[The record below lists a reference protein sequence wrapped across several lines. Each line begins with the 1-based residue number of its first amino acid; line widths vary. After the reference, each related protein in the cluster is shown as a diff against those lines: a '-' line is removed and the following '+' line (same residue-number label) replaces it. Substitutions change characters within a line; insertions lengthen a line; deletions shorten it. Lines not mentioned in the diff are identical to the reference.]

1 MVKGDFMKV
10 NIFKTAEE
18 IGVAVAR
25 IFVDEVKNNPNC
37 VLGLATGASP
47 IPTYDNIKKMHKEE
61 NVSFKGVKTYN
72 LDEYCDLPKADKN
85 SYYTF
90 MHEQLFNGLDILEE
104 NVHFLN
110 GNAEDAEAECKAYDN
125 EINAAGGIDIQLLG
139 IGNNAHIG
147 FNEPADDFTEG
158 SFKVKLT
165 ESTINANKIYFDE
178 NPMPEYALT
187 MGIKQIVSAKKVILI
202 ATGDKK
208 AEAVRNM
215 IEGPVTAQVP
225 ASVLQEH
232 DDVLIFLDEAAASLL
247 SK

>member
-1 MVKGDFMKV
+1 MDIK
-10 NIFKTAEE
+10 IFNSPEE
-18 IGVAVAR
+18 IGSAVAE
-25 IFVDEVKNNPNC
+25 IFINEVKNNPSC

-47 IPTYDNIKKMHKEE
+47 VPTYKAIIKAYEDGGLT
-61 NVSFKGVKTYN
+61 FKDVKTYN
-72 LDEYCDLPKADKN
+72 LDEYCNLPKDDKN

-110 GNAEDAEAECKAYDN
+110 GNAEDPEAECKRYDN
-125 EINAAGGIDIQLLG
+125 EINEAGGIDIQLLG

-147 FNEPADDFTEG
+147 FNEPAESFTDG

-187 MGIKQIVSAKKVILI
+187 MGIKQIMAAKKIILI
-202 ATGDKK
+202 ATGPKK
-208 AEAVRNM
+208 AEAIRNM
-215 IEGPVTAQVP
+215 VKGEVTAQVP
-225 ASVLQEH
+225 ASILQEH
-232 DDVLIFLDEAAASLL
+232 KDVIIFLDKDAASLL
-247 SK
+247 

>member
-1 MVKGDFMKV
+1 MKI
-10 NIFKTAEE
+10 NIFKSADE
-18 IGVAVAR
+18 IGVAVAE
-25 IFVDEVKNNPNC
+25 IFTNAVKENPSC
-37 VLGLATGASP
+37 VLGLATGATP
-47 IPTYDNIKKMHKEE
+47 IPTYRNIIKTFNEGG
-61 NVSFKGVKTYN
+61 VSFKGVKTYN
-72 LDEYCDLPKADKN
+72 LDEYCNLPKNDKN

-90 MHEQLFNGLDILEE
+90 MHEQLFNSLDILEE
-104 NVHFLN
+104 NVHFLD
-110 GNAEDAEAECKAYDN
+110 GNATDAEAECKAYDN
-125 EINAAGGIDIQLLG
+125 EINTAGGIDIQLLG

-147 FNEPADDFTEG
+147 FNEPADTFTEG

-202 ATGDKK
+202 ATGEKK

-225 ASVLQEH
+225 ASILQEH
-232 DDVLIFLDEAAASLL
+232 GDVLIFLDEAAASLL
-247 SK
+247 KK

>member
-10 NIFKTAEE
+10 NVFKTAEE
-18 IGVAVAR
+18 IGAAVAR

-47 IPTYDNIKKMHKEE
+47 IPTYDNIKKLHIEE
-61 NVSFKGVKTYN
+61 SVSFKGVKTYN

-104 NVHFLN
+104 NVHFLD
-110 GNAEDAEAECKAYDN
+110 GNAADCDAECKRYDN
-125 EINAAGGIDIQLLG
+125 EINEAGGIDIQLLG

-147 FNEPADDFTEG
+147 FNEPAESFTDG

-165 ESTINANKIYFDE
+165 DSTIEANKIYFDE
-178 NPMPEYALT
+178 NPMPHYALT
-187 MGIKQIVSAKKVILI
+187 MGVKQIMAAKKIILI
-202 ATGDKK
+202 ATGPKK
-208 AEAVRNM
+208 AEAIKNM
-215 IEGPVTAQVP
+215 VKGEVTPLVP

-247 SK
+247 

>member
-1 MVKGDFMKV
+1 MKI
-10 NIFKTAEE
+10 NILKTAEE
-18 IGVAVAR
+18 IGVAVAK
-25 IFVDEVKNNPNC
+25 IFTDEVKNNPSC
-37 VLGLATGASP
+37 VLGLATGATP
-47 IPTYDNIKKMHKEE
+47 IPTYNNIKVTY
-61 NVSFKGVKTYN
+61 NNGGISFKEVKTYN
-72 LDEYCDLPKADKN
+72 LDEYCDLPKNDKN

-104 NVHFLN
+104 NVHFLD
-110 GNAEDAEAECKAYDN
+110 GNATDSEAECKRYDN
-125 EINAAGGIDIQLLG
+125 EINEAGGIDIQLLG

-147 FNEPADDFTEG
+147 FNEPADEFTTG

-178 NPMPEYALT
+178 NPMPHYALT
-187 MGIKQIVSAKKVILI
+187 MGIKQIMSAKKVILI
-202 ATGDKK
+202 ATGPKK

-225 ASVLQEH
+225 ASILQEH
-232 DDVLIFLDEAAASLL
+232 QDVIIFLDEEAATLL

>member
-1 MVKGDFMKV
+1 MKI
-10 NIFKTAEE
+10 NILKTAEE
-18 IGVAVAR
+18 IGVAVAK
-25 IFVDEVKNNPNC
+25 IFTDEVKNTPTC
-37 VLGLATGASP
+37 VLGLATGATP
-47 IPTYDNIKKMHKEE
+47 IPTYNNIKATY
-61 NVSFKGVKTYN
+61 NNGGISFKDVKTYN
-72 LDEYCDLPKADKN
+72 LDEYCDLPKNDKN

-104 NVHFLN
+104 NVHFLD
-110 GNAEDAEAECKAYDN
+110 GNAADSQAECKRYDN
-125 EINAAGGIDIQLLG
+125 EINEAGGIDIQLLG

-147 FNEPADDFTEG
+147 FNEPADEFTTG

-178 NPMPEYALT
+178 NPMPHYALT
-187 MGIKQIVSAKKVILI
+187 MGIKQIMSAKKVILI
-202 ATGDKK
+202 ATGPKK

-225 ASVLQEH
+225 ASILQEH
-232 DDVLIFLDEAAASLL
+232 QDVIIFLDEEAASLL